1 LWPAN
6 ADDEKRSSA
15 PLLRLLG
22 FIILPLACLAQQSLT
37 CQRGTCVQV
46 LTGKARVGPQL
57 RVNAHGPV
65 TLDAGVGAELN
76 YTWRVTVPA
85 ASPAEARRILEPYA
99 VRVTPEGEWSVISAP
114 GEALSSTLVLRA
126 PRLTAASI
134 VTSDGPVEV
143 NGVDGTL
150 QVDSVAGPLA
160 ADRIRGNCRLMARGG
175 DIRIGEIG
183 GTLRSITGFGFITVR
198 SVRGEAVLQ
207 TMGGDI
213 AVQDAGGP
221 LRAETGAGAVR
232 VERAAGEVD
241 AITGGG
247 LIWVGSAKGL
257 VTAHNAAGSVSV
269 GSAGGVHCES
279 GSGGIQ
285 LGNISGG
292 MRVSTAMGSI
302 VASLL
307 SGNPADSYLSTGN
320 GDITVAIPSNLRVT
334 IQAENEMADTLRRIV
349 SDFPQIQTRRQGS
362 RLVAEG
368 RLNGGG
374 PVLRVSSMGGIISI
388 KRH

>member
-1 LWPAN
+1 
-6 ADDEKRSSA
+6 
-15 PLLRLLG
+15 LLG
-22 FIILPLACLAQQSLT
+22 FVILPLACLAQQSLT

-65 TLDAGVGAELN
+65 TLEAGVTAELN
-76 YTWRVTVPA
+76 YTWRVTLRA
-85 ASPAEARRILEPYA
+85 ASLADARRILERYSL
-99 VRVTPEGEWSVISAP
+99 RVMPEGDWSVISAP
-114 GEALSSTLVLRA
+114 GDPLASTLDLRA

-150 QVDSVAGPLA
+150 DVDSVAGPLA
-160 ADRIRGNCRLMARGG
+160 ADRIRGDCQLTARGG
-175 DIRIGEIG
+175 DIRVGEIG
-183 GTLRSITGFGFITVR
+183 GTLRSTTGFGNITVR
-198 SVRGEAVLQ
+198 SVRGESVLQ

-221 LRAETGAGAVR
+221 LSAETGAGAVH
-232 VERAAGEVD
+232 VDRAAGEVN

-257 VTAHNAAGSVSV
+257 VTAHNAAGAVSV

-279 GSGGIQ
+279 GSGGVQ
-285 LGNISGG
+285 LADISGG
-292 MRVSTAMGSI
+292 MRVSTALGSI

-307 SGNPADSYLSTGN
+307 NGKAADSYLATGN
-320 GDITVAIPSNLRVT
+320 GDITVVVPSNLRVT
-334 IQAENEMADTLRRIV
+334 IQAENETADTLRRIV

-374 PVLRVSSMGGIISI
+374 PVLRVSSMGGIIFI
-388 KRH
+388 KRR